1 MILVGR
7 YASPFVR
14 RVGVSLQWLG
24 VPYEHKVLSTAK
36 DVEAIRAFNPMAKVP
51 VLVMDDGEHLVD
63 SSAIL
68 DTVLEGIPG
77 QRLLPASGPERRRIL
92 QICAVMTNALDK
104 AIQIIYEPMKRPA
117 EKVHEP
123 YLESLRD
130 QVRAGLF
137 MLEAIAA
144 RGGLPGGERSTL
156 ADITVAVGWRFLTR
170 TMPQVADHLHYPHL
184 AGLSARSE
192 PLPAFMAC
200 QPEG

>member
-24 VPYEHKVLSTAK
+24 VPYEHRVLSTAK

-51 VLVMDDGEHLVD
+51 VLVLGDGEHLVD

-68 DTVLEGIPG
+68 DSVLETIPG
-77 QRLLPASGPERRRIL
+77 QRLLPASGRERLRIL
-92 QICAVMTNALDK
+92 QVCAVTTNALDK
-104 AIQIIYEPMKRPA
+104 AIQIIYEPLKRPP

-123 YLESLRD
+123 FLDSLRG
-130 QVRAGLF
+130 QVSAGLA
-137 MLEAIAA
+137 MLEGIAT
-144 RGGLPGGERSTL
+144 RGGLPGGDGSTL

-170 TMPQVADHLHYPHL
+170 TMPQVPDKMAFPRL
-184 AGLSARSE
+184 AGLSARCE

-200 QPEG
+200 QPEA

>member
-14 RVGVSLQWLG
+14 RVGVTLQWLG

-51 VLVMDDGEHLVD
+51 VLVLDNGEHLVD

-68 DTVLEGIPG
+68 DSVLEHIPG
-77 QRLLPASGPERRRIL
+77 QRLLPASGDERRRIL
-92 QICAVMTNALDK
+92 QLCAVMTNGLDK
-104 AIQIIYEPMKRPA
+104 AIQIIYEPMKRPP
-117 EKVHEP
+117 EKIHEP

-130 QVRAGLF
+130 QVRAGLA
-137 MLEAIAA
+137 MLESVAA
-144 RGGLPGGERSTL
+144 QGGLPGGEDSTL

-170 TMPQVADHLHYPHL
+170 TMPQVADKMAFPHL

-200 QPEG
+200 QPEA